1 VAVNGAIPEQPQG
14 HVVNWDELRIVERQ
28 NDEGEGRLEI
38 FDEEE
43 W

>member
-1 VAVNGAIPEQPQG
+1 MAVNGAIPEQPQG